1 MKKIK
6 FLKKQERRMLVF
18 DGLRLCFF
26 LFQRGRKGLRRGLNY
41 KCIMLLLRFLTVELH
56 KKKS

>member
-1 MKKIK
+1 
-6 FLKKQERRMLVF
+6 MLVF

-41 KCIMLLLRFLTVELH
+41 KCIMLLLRFLTVESH

>member
-1 MKKIK
+1 
-6 FLKKQERRMLVF
+6 MLVF

-56 KKKS
+56 KKSRKIYFSKAKTTKNL